1 VCVGGAGAGCPEA
14 MENSGFVFSLSAWKY
29 GKEEMGTYSE
39 REWICVWAT
48 EGQVDF
54 VAVYVY
60 SCLYHQ
66 LLVGERTL
74 KGTRA
79 LPRP

>member
-1 VCVGGAGAGCPEA
+1 VCGGSAGVGCPEA

-48 EGQVDF
+48 EV
-54 VAVYVY
+54 
-60 SCLYHQ
+60 
-66 LLVGERTL
+66 
-74 KGTRA
+74 
-79 LPRP
+79 